1 MKEQNTGNS
10 SLTIA
15 MIISMIIWGIS
26 WPSNG
31 ILAKFGSAFDLG
43 FFRYA
48 FVVISLFVL
57 LLILRTSLRMRKEG
71 IPFII
76 ISGILMAVYN
86 YTFLAGL
93 QNGSPGAGGIL
104 VTTLNPVMAYFI
116 GMLID
121 WKRPSL
127 NEGIGLGV
135 GVLAGLILLQVWENE
150 SIFSKPGNILF
161 LLSVVVWSILS
172 KFTSK
177 SARYGSPFAFSWWMY
192 LVTLLCLIPFYDF
205 HKIATLFQS
214 TESKF
219 WVNVLFASV
228 ITTTLATTMYFFATS
243 KIGAEKASSFIFI
256 VPFTAA
262 LSSFL
267 ILHEKIETHT
277 LIGGFLGIIAV
288 FLINVKFR
296 KTKKHRLPESTNT
309 TLYPHS
315 PGPDPV

>member
-15 MIISMIIWGIS
+15 MILSMVIWGIS

-31 ILAKFGSAFDLG
+31 ILARFGSAFDLG

-48 FVVISLFVL
+48 FVVVSLLL
-57 LLILRTSLRMRKEG
+57 LLIPMKTSLRVRKDG
-71 IPFII
+71 IPFIL
-76 ISGILMAVYN
+76 ISGILMAIYN

-150 SIFSKPGNILF
+150 SIFSRPGNILF
-161 LLSVVVWSILS
+161 LLSVVVWSVLS

-192 LVTLLCLIPFYDF
+192 LVTLVCLIPFYDF
-205 HKIATLFQS
+205 HKIGALFQS
-214 TESKF
+214 TESRF

-277 LIGGFLGIIAV
+277 LIGGLLGIIAV
-288 FLINVKFR
+288 FLINIKF
-296 KTKKHRLPESTNT
+296 KKAKKHTHHENTNA
-309 TLYPHS
+309 TLYTHGT
-315 PGPDPV
+315 GPDRV